1 MQIDFTLIG
10 IALATMFFGY
20 FFGLLEGRGQG
31 YKRRKKQEAEEKKNL
46 PAPPSAAPV
55 RVDDPGLLRLKDENG
70 QILLDL
76 DGQRV
81 SASGLSADQKKRL
94 IGLLTLM
101 RPWLEGGASAQ
112 ASSLSGG
119 TGGGAARPPAP
130 QPAPV
135 IQPAARPTPLARLE
149 EEEKTAAPL
158 SIVGQ
163 IDSILQ
169 LRLMNTP
176 LAGKGIRLQESQ
188 QGNVVVW
195 VGVKKYPS
203 VDDVP
208 DEEIKSAIR
217 AAIAEWEEKFTPGI

>member
-1 MQIDFTLIG
+1 MQINIFALIG

-20 FFGLLEGRGQG
+20 FFGLFEGRGQG

-46 PAPPSAAPV
+46 PAPPSAASV
-55 RVDDPGLLRLKDENG
+55 QVDDPGLLRLKDQNG
-70 QILLDL
+70 QLLLEL

-81 SASGLSADQKKRL
+81 STSGLSADQRKRL
-94 IGLLTLM
+94 IGLLTLI
-101 RPWLEGGASAQ
+101 RPWLEGGTSAQ

-135 IQPAARPTPLARLE
+135 IQPAARPTPLAGL
-149 EEEKTAAPL
+149 EEEKTVAPL

-195 VGVKKYPS
+195 VGVTKYTS
-203 VDDVP
+203 VDEVP
-208 DEEIKSAIR
+208 DAEIKGAIR
-217 AAIAEWEEKFTPGI
+217 AAIAEWEEKFTPGV